1 MEDVP
6 TAVAAEPAQVWVGSG
21 HVVRQSFGE
30 RRQWGG
36 SYGPRFCS
44 VYPLPRA
51 WRPKADSRL
60 PANRF
65 RFAPMSPTGIL
76 WSTSRKPT
84 KHAEAWLAEM
94 DGRWPFIRPGLNGN
108 VVPMADVG
116 ERTHTRSIS
125 RYSWIAP
132 RGRGSN

>member
-94 DGRWPFIRPGLNGN
+94 DGRWPPTEVRILLRSGQAPSTASATAFS
-108 VVPMADVG
+108 AC
-116 ERTHTRSIS
+116 TR
-125 RYSWIAP
+125 
-132 RGRGSN
+132 